1 VSGDSVVT
9 FDPHVNFLPGATA
22 SQPGIKIKFTSDTK
36 ETGAAAGGASGGIKP
51 SNNNSNK
58 SARLREH
65 FPDQF
70 NPLCFFGNDLNR
82 YFDGTLFRFPL
93 RTKSLAQ
100 QSEISKAYYGK
111 VLHYK
116 HMCICTY
123 ANS

>member
-36 ETGAAAGGASGGIKP
+36 ETAAAGASGGSKP
-51 SNNNSNK
+51 SNNNK

-93 RTKSLAQ
+93 RTKTLAQ

-111 VLHYK
+111 V
-116 HMCICTY
+116 
-123 ANS
+123 